1 MTPTTIDDFRPD
13 RIHGV
18 LQRDDWAII
27 SAHVAPL
34 AHVSAAVWRA
44 AMRDRKTALN
54 DAIRKLGHT
63 VWAVTGRYDGVS
75 EESFLVLGIK
85 AREAAKLGHEF
96 SQWCILTGKGLLR
109 CTSVGTLV
117 DAVDLEQ
124 FYEPDDRAVGI
135 EVLHTDHSTGDY
147 TRIHAARVA
156 FRVIT
161 AGMQAERDAA
171 KVAA

>member
-1 MTPTTIDDFRPD
+1 MTQTTIEDFRPD

-44 AMRDRKTALN
+44 AMRDRTMALN
-54 DAIRKLGHT
+54 DVIRKLGHT

-75 EESFLVLGIK
+75 EESFLVLGITPSD
-85 AREAAKLGHEF
+85 AACLGCDF
-96 SQWCILTGKGLLR
+96 GQACVLVGRGILQ
-109 CTSVGTLV
+109 CYAPSVL
-117 DAVDLEQ
+117 
-124 FYEPDDRAVGI
+124 PHDRAVGI
-135 EVLHTDHSTGDY
+135 EVLHTDHPTGDY
-147 TRIHAARVA
+147 TRIHAARVV

-161 AGMQAERDAA
+161 AGMQAERDAS
-171 KVAA
+171 KAAA

>member
-1 MTPTTIDDFRPD
+1 MTPTTIDDFQPD
-13 RIHGV
+13 QIHGV

-44 AMRDRKTALN
+44 AMRDRTMALN
-54 DAIRKLGHT
+54 DAVRKLGHM

-75 EESFLVLGIK
+75 EESFLVLGITLPG
-85 AREAAKLGHEF
+85 AVKLG
-96 SQWCILTGKGLLR
+96 SQFDQR
-109 CTSVGTLV
+109 CVLVGAGIAICGWGRV
-117 DAVDLEQ
+117 A
-124 FYEPDDRAVGI
+124 PADRAVGI
-135 EVLHTDHSTGDY
+135 EVLHTDHPSGDY
-147 TRIHAARVA
+147 TRIHAAQVT

-161 AGMQAERDAA
+161 AGMQAEREAS

>member
-1 MTPTTIDDFRPD
+1 MTPTTIEDFRPD

-44 AMRDRKTALN
+44 AMRDRTMALN
-54 DAIRKLGHT
+54 DVIRKLGHT

-75 EESFLVLGIK
+75 EESFLVLGVGP
-85 AREAAKLGHEF
+85 RTAAALGSEF
-96 SQWCILTGKGLLR
+96 GQQCVLVGRGILMCDEPRVLENDL
-109 CTSVGTLV
+109 
-117 DAVDLEQ
+117 AV
-124 FYEPDDRAVGI
+124 AI
-135 EVLHTDHSTGDY
+135 EVLHTDHPTGDY

-161 AGMQAERDAA
+161 AGMQAEREASKAA
-171 KVAA
+171 A